1 MPLPRNNRIL
11 AGALLAFAFAPLA
24 GCADY
29 LNHRDTI
36 TLAAGDSKNA
46 NTAIHTVDPQANR
59 AEQTVIYS
67 DGKYIRN
74 VMDNYHARPVNA
86 QQVYAGGPP
95 LVAAP
100 PPTGQ

>member
-1 MPLPRNNRIL
+1 MPLQRNNKRIMAGMVL
-11 AGALLAFAFAPLA
+11 ALAIVPLA

-74 VMDNYHARPVNA
+74 VMDGYHERPLRDA
-86 QQVYAGGPP
+86 AGTFPGGPSP
-95 LVAAP
+95 NAAP
-100 PPTGQ
+100 SQ